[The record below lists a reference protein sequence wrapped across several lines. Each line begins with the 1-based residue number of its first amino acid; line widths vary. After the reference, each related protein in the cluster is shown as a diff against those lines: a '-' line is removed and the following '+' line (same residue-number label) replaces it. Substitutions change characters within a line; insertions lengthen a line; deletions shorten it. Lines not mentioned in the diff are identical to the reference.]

1 MIERWKERRG
11 KGRESRKKEMEG
23 KSIRERVEETESE
36 RGTRERGRDRE
47 D

>member
-1 MIERWKERRG
+1 MIERWKERGG

-23 KSIRERVEETESE
+23 KSIRERVEETE

-47 D
+47 E